1 MSDRPLF
8 NRAAVI
14 GVGLIGGS
22 LARAMKNRGI
32 AQVVV
37 GSGRSRQNIDKALQL
52 GIIDEALSAEEAV
65 KDADFVIICTPPLSI
80 VPTLEKIAP
89 HIKEGALVTDAG
101 STKREIAEKCEKIS
115 GGRFSFIGS
124 HPIAGTE
131 KSGADASFDTLFE
144 DRHCIVTPLDG
155 ANAQALAK
163 LKKFWAAAG
172 MEVVEMDPASHDR
185 IMSAVSHLPHMA
197 AYALV
202 NTICD
207 ENLQADVSKFAAGGF
222 KDFTRIAASSPEMWA
237 DIALSNADE
246 ITGHIGGM
254 KKQLGLIETAIK
266 NGDREELMK
275 MFERS
280 KNFRQKLG

>member
-1 MSDRPLF
+1 MSNEPLF

-22 LARAMKNRGI
+22 IARVLKNRGI

-52 GIIDEALSAEEAV
+52 GIIDEAATPEEAV
-65 KDADFVIICTPPLSI
+65 KDADFVVICTPPLSV

-101 STKREIAEKCEKIS
+101 STKKEIVEKCEKIS

-131 KSGADASFDTLFE
+131 KSGAQASFETLF
-144 DRHCIVTPLDG
+144 DNRHCIVTPTGG
-155 ANAQALAK
+155 ADAQALGK

-172 MEVVEMDPASHDR
+172 AEVVEMDPAAHDR

-202 NTICD
+202 NAIANENGAD
-207 ENLQADVSKFAAGGF
+207 EMIRFAAGGF

-254 KKQLGLIETAIK
+254 KKQLDLIETAIK
-266 NGDREELMK
+266 NGDRKELLK

-280 KNFRQKLG
+280 KQFRQKLG